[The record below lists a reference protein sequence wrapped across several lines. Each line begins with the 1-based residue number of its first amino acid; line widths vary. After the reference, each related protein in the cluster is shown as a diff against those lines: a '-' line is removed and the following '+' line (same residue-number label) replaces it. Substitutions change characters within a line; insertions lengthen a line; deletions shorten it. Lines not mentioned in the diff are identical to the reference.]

1 MPCFLW
7 KGWVEIWTVE
17 WSFLNF
23 KLQSASI
30 VFLSDFVFSCLI
42 SRCAYTGLNGC
53 ANLRLSK
60 GSIYVEFHPLLTR
73 DIPFLYPLSFM
84 VSLSPSTQSNT
95 TGEDQ
100 DRSMADVIIWDVR
113 KCVSRREFTIPV
125 ESYPAFK
132 WSYSDA
138 YFACL
143 REGYV
148 VIYETETFRLL
159 DKKRLGGG
167 NIRDFSWSPTE
178 NVLAYWVPES
188 DNTPAR

>member
-1 MPCFLW
+1 
-7 KGWVEIWTVE
+7 
-17 WSFLNF
+17 
-23 KLQSASI
+23 
-30 VFLSDFVFSCLI
+30 
-42 SRCAYTGLNGC
+42 
-53 ANLRLSK
+53 
-60 GSIYVEFHPLLTR
+60 
-73 DIPFLYPLSFM
+73 
-84 VSLSPSTQSNT
+84 
-95 TGEDQ
+95 
-100 DRSMADVIIWDVR
+100 MADVIIWDVR